1 MSAPVSVPAIALGVA
16 LLVAY
21 WIWLWAFFAKVRPR
35 IMKALG
41 RRLDV
46 KVAESVEFLDA
57 GTYNVETEDAP
68 IRKHGAVWGVDILVT
83 VLGTVG
89 VAAAIFVPAFLVAD
103 SGMLL
108 PLEAKLTGR
117 GATIAAPP
125 ESRWPAGNTRT
136 TLDVAVTNSGRS
148 DLARCRVR
156 TADYTGA
163 RRLPHRHVA
172 VRRPARRRDA
182 DLDAAARRA
191 TTARRPHD
199 RAHQARMRRGV
210 VRVGER
216 RAGAALKSHD
226 TGRRSALRR
235 RATCATRRCPARRLR
250 ASAGTSAAPAPAG
263 SSASSAC
270 TPNSAAARG

>member
-1 MSAPVSVPAIALGVA
+1 MSAPVSVPAIALGLV

-68 IRKHGAVWGVDILVT
+68 IRKHGAVWGVDMLVT
-83 VLGTVG
+83 VLGTIG

-117 GATIAAPP
+117 GATITAPP
-125 ESRWPAGNTRT
+125 ESRWPAGGIRT
-136 TLDVAVTNSGRS
+136 EIAVAVTNTGRV

-156 TADYTGA
+156 TADYRARDGYLNGA
-163 RRLPHRHVA
+163 SPAVDLP
-172 VRRPARRRDA
+172 
-182 DLDAAARRA
+182 
-191 TTARRPHD
+191 
-199 RAHQARMRRGV
+199 
-210 VRVGER
+210 VG
-216 RAGAALKSHD
+216 
-226 TGRRSALRR
+226 
-235 RATCATRRCPARRLR
+235 ATRTLTLPLAAQRPLAAPTTVRIKLECAEEWF
-250 ASAGTSAAPAPAG
+250 ASASVDLAP
-263 SSASSAC
+263 
-270 TPNSAAARG
+270 R

>member
-1 MSAPVSVPAIALGVA
+1 MSAPVSVPAIALGLA

-83 VLGTVG
+83 VVGTVG

-125 ESRWPAGNTRT
+125 ESRWPAGR
-136 TLDVAVTNSGRS
+136 LAHD
-148 DLARCRVR
+148 ARCRGHQQR
-156 TADYTGA
+156 SQRPRALPRAHRGLQGA
-163 RRLPHRHVA
+163 RRLPQRHVA
-172 VRRPARRRDA
+172 RSSTCPPARRG
-182 DLDAAARRA
+182 
-191 TTARRPHD
+191 P
-199 RAHQARMRRGV
+199 
-210 VRVGER
+210 
-216 RAGAALKSHD
+216 
-226 TGRRSALRR
+226 
-235 RATCATRRCPARRLR
+235 
-250 ASAGTSAAPAPAG
+250 
-263 SSASSAC
+263 
-270 TPNSAAARG
+270 